1 MWFCLVVLG
10 FLGLFVCFGVFVCL
24 SGLGLGF
31 VAVIAIL
38 SEKEVVDALVLSLME
53 WEGQ

>member
-1 MWFCLVVLG
+1 MVLFGG
-10 FLGLFVCFGVFVCL
+10 FRVFRFVCFGVFVCL

-38 SEKEVVDALVLSLME
+38 SEKEVVDALILSLME